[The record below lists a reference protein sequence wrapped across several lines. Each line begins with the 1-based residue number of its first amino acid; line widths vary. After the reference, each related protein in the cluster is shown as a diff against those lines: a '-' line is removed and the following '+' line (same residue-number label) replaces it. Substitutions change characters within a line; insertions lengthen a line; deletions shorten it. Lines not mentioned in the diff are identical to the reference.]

1 MTPNTLNTLDSF
13 VALDVSATVADY
25 VTGAAG
31 QTTAAGV
38 LLTLALTLALRRRR
52 RPAPSTVV
60 PAPAAETHAGHDAA
74 GPRRS
79 LQSATVGRRWLIGLA
94 VAAAVAVAGL
104 GGVRSF
110 EAVSAKFNSALVP
123 LTADGMIIACT
134 ALRLAALTR
143 GWRLPG
149 SLVTTYGFIG
159 GTVWLN
165 IAAAHGWTDAVAHAL
180 APVSY
185 AVLVEMLAHLL
196 RLHLRLTQPSR
207 PRVTALTWFTS
218 PVVTT
223 RVWLHLART
232 GGQDPVAARAL
243 VQQLIR
249 MSSRLQAVCPSPP
262 LRGWWPFDRAYAARA
277 AALQTIR
284 DGLLTAHNL
293 AGLLPTDQT
302 RLAPGALLALVD
314 GAALAHTTTPAVTA
328 PVHRSAHHATLTSA
342 PEPVQGSR
350 TTDRTTDRATDRT
363 GDRTVSALGHPAPAA
378 PSASTSGP
386 RGRDERTDDE
396 LVAELHQH
404 AEHNGGP
411 VSQREVMR
419 LLGVGTPK
427 AKRLAVL
434 AGWAEPTTAPR
445 GTGKPDNDTPDTAAD
460 QVAGQLALVSAPG
473 RHDEPD
479 TTSNDDADDA
489 DDAETPARN
498 SR

>member
-1 MTPNTLNTLDSF
+1 MPNTLKILN
-13 VALDVSATVADY
+13 ALDTFDTVADLAAG
-25 VTGAAG
+25 TAG
-31 QTTAAGV
+31 QTAAAGV
-38 LLTLALTLALRRRR
+38 LLTLALTLALRSRRGFAR
-52 RPAPSTVV
+52 STARPA
-60 PAPAAETHAGHDAA
+60 DALDISRSMSSA
-74 GPRRS
+74 GPRGS
-79 LQSATVGRRWLIGLA
+79 LRSATVGRRWLIGLA

-110 EAVSAKFNSALVP
+110 EAVSAKFNSPLVP

-134 ALRLAALTR
+134 ALRLAALTH

-165 IAAAHGWTDAVAHAL
+165 IASAHGWTDAVAHAL

-196 RLHLRLTQPSR
+196 RLHLRLTQPTR

-249 MSSRLQAVCPSPP
+249 MSSRLQAVCPSPS
-262 LRGWWPFDRAYAARA
+262 LRGRWPLDQAYAARA

-284 DGLLTAHNL
+284 DGLLTAHEL
-293 AGLLPTDQT
+293 ATLLPTGET
-302 RLAPGALLALVD
+302 KLSPAALLALVD
-314 GAALAHTTTPAVTA
+314 GAALAHAGTTGATA
-328 PVHRSAHHATLTSA
+328 PVHRSAHHPALTSA
-342 PEPVQGSR
+342 PEPVHPTR
-350 TTDRTTDRATDRT
+350 TADRT
-363 GDRTVSALGHPAPAA
+363 GNAPRHPAPAT
-378 PSASTSGP
+378 PTSGL
-386 RGRDERTDDE
+386 RAKDDRTDDE

-404 AEHNGGP
+404 AERNGGP

-427 AKRLAVL
+427 AKRLAVR
-434 AGWAEPTTAPR
+434 AGWAEPAAAPR
-445 GTGKPDNDTPDTAAD
+445 KTGEPVNEAPE
-460 QVAGQLALVSAPG
+460 QVVGQLALVSAPAQ
-473 RHDEPD
+473 RNEHD
-479 TTSNDDADDA
+479 TTDTD
-489 DDAETPARN
+489 THART

>member
-1 MTPNTLNTLDSF
+1 MTLNT
-13 VALDVSATVADY
+13 VDVSATVAEY
-25 VTGAAG
+25 ATGAAG

-52 RPAPSTVV
+52 GPADAL
-60 PAPAAETHAGHDAA
+60 APPTATHAGHEEEA
-74 GPRRS
+74 PRGS
-79 LQSATVGRRWLIGLA
+79 LRSATVGRRWLIGLA

-110 EAVSAKFNSALVP
+110 EAVSATFGSALVP

-196 RLHLRLTQPSR
+196 RLHLRLTQPTR

-223 RVWLHLART
+223 RVWLHLTRT

-249 MSSRLQAVCPSPP
+249 MGSRLQAVCPSPP
-262 LRGWWPFDRAYAARA
+262 LRAWWPFGSARAARA

-284 DGLLTAHNL
+284 DGVLTAHDL
-293 AGLLPTDQT
+293 AALLPDDET

-314 GAALAHTTTPAVTA
+314 GAALAHTGTTIARTAAPA
-328 PVHRSAHHATLTSA
+328 PVHGSAHRPTHTSA
-342 PEPVQGSR
+342 PEPVHSTR
-350 TTDRTTDRATDRT
+350 TTDRT
-363 GDRTVSALGHPAPAA
+363 VSAPRHPAPTA
-378 PSASTSGP
+378 PTLGP
-386 RGRDERTDDE
+386 RGRDERTDAE

-434 AGWAEPTTAPR
+434 AGWAEPTSGPR
-445 GTGKPDNDTPDTAAD
+445 DTSEPDNDTPEQAAE
-460 QVAGQLALVSAPG
+460 QVAGQLALVSPQAS
-473 RHDEPD
+473 
-479 TTSNDDADDA
+479 TTSTTPTTSKPPRGTTDDPHQP
-489 DDAETPARN
+489 PAQDEASSPEPEPSPTR
-498 SR
+498 RQDPRR

>member
-1 MTPNTLNTLDSF
+1 MMPTIVNTRSSWT
-13 VALDVSATVADY
+13 ALGAIDVSETLADY
-25 VTGAAG
+25 ATGTTGQVAA
-31 QTTAAGV
+31 AAV
-38 LLTLALTLALRRRR
+38 LLSLALVLALHTRR
-52 RPAPSTVV
+52 RPDAATATPTTTPAS
-60 PAPAAETHAGHDAA
+60 APASASRPDADPT
-74 GPRRS
+74 GTNRS
-79 LQSATVGRRWLIGLA
+79 LQSATVGRRCLIGLA

-165 IAAAHGWTDAVAHAL
+165 VAAAHGWTDAVAHAL

-207 PRVTALTWFTS
+207 PRVTALTLFTS

-249 MSSRLQAVCPSPP
+249 MASRLQAVCPSPP
-262 LRGWWPFDRAYAARA
+262 LRGWWPFDQAHAARA

-284 DGLLTAHNL
+284 DGLLTAHQL
-293 AGLLPTDQT
+293 AGLLPTDET
-302 RLAPGALLALVD
+302 RLAPGGLLALVD
-314 GAALAHTTTPAVTA
+314 GAALAHAAPA
-328 PVHRSAHHATLTSA
+328 PVHHSAPDPARTGA
-342 PEPVQGSR
+342 PEPVHDSRTAERTADR
-350 TTDRTTDRATDRT
+350 TTDRTI
-363 GDRTVSALGHPAPAA
+363 SAPRQHAPAA
-378 PSASTSGP
+378 PSASGSVV
-386 RGRDERTDDE
+386 RGRDERTDAE
-396 LVAELHQH
+396 LVAALHQH

-434 AGWAEPTTAPR
+434 AGWAEPTTARR
-445 GTGKPDNDTPDTAAD
+445 GDGDAVNDQPE
-460 QVAGQLALVSAPG
+460 QVAGQLALVAAQG
-473 RHDEPD
+473 HHDPTATDD
-479 TTSNDDADDA
+479 TDEDANS
-489 DDAETPARN
+489 DAETLARN

>member
-1 MTPNTLNTLDSF
+1 MMMRNGPYVLDSF
-13 VALDVSATVADY
+13 AGYA
-25 VTGAAG
+25 TGAAG

-38 LLTLALTLALRRRR
+38 LLTLALTLALRSRRR
-52 RPAPSTVV
+52 SATAAAPTLE
-60 PAPAAETHAGHDAA
+60 AHAAHNPSDTRG
-74 GPRRS
+74 S
-79 LQSATVGRRWLIGLA
+79 LRSATVGRRWLIGLA

-262 LRGWWPFDRAYAARA
+262 LRGRCPFDRAYAARA

-284 DGLLTAHNL
+284 DGLLTAHEL
-293 AGLLPTDQT
+293 ATLLPSDEAQ
-302 RLAPGALLALVD
+302 LAPGALLALVD
-314 GAALAHTTTPAVTA
+314 GAALAHSATPAATS
-328 PVHRSAHHATLTSA
+328 PVHRSADHPVVTSA
-342 PEPVQGSR
+342 PEAVHASRTASR
-350 TTDRTTDRATDRT
+350 TTGRTASAPRT
-363 GDRTVSALGHPAPAA
+363 PAPAA
-378 PSASTSGP
+378 PTAPGSGP

-404 AEHNGGP
+404 AEHNGGSM
-411 VSQREVMR
+411 SQREVMR

-427 AKRLAVL
+427 AKRLAVR
-434 AGWAEPTTAPR
+434 AGWAEPTTPNHR
-445 GTGKPDNDTPDTAAD
+445 PEGELPE
-460 QVAGQLALVSAPG
+460 QVPGQLALVHEPSQPNADAVARSAMPG
-473 RHDEPD
+473 NPASSASDGAVTDEPHGD
-479 TTSNDDADDA
+479 HE
-489 DDAETPARN
+489 AEELPART